1 MSNNEAMSPFWKNVN
16 EELQYQGMNL
26 KTLSSL
32 TGIPY
37 TTITNG
43 RNRANSIPTA
53 DVALKISKVLDK
65 PLELL
70 LGESAEL
77 PNDTSIKGQ
86 LKQDIQYQKLAAK
99 YKSLILSLENCPEKI
114 QDSFIRMAK
123 SISENF

>member
-1 MSNNEAMSPFWKNVN
+1 MSPFWKNVN

-43 RNRANSIPTA
+43 RNRPDSIPTA

-65 PLELL
+65 PLEML
-70 LGESAEL
+70 LGEVALL
-77 PNDTSIKGQ
+77 PKNTALQDKWESDSEKQYLIK
-86 LKQDIQYQKLAAK
+86 K
-99 YKSLILSLENCPEKI
+99 YEPLISSLEKCSTKV

-123 SISENF
+123 AIEKNQFERSF